1 MLSTVISTESHSSS
15 LFLVKL
21 ILMHPWRPRGISTD
35 GDPADRPWIYED
47 DVDRNAH
54 LLLFLNLKVGKQFP
68 AICRGCILL
77 AGSAC

>member
-1 MLSTVISTESHSSS
+1 MLSMVISTESHSSS

-35 GDPADRPWIYED
+35 PADRPWIYED

-54 LLLFLNLKVGKQFP
+54 LLLFSQFESGEAIP
-68 AICRGCILL
+68 ANFF
-77 AGSAC
+77 